1 MLALNILI
9 LITSFAFMEFVAWS
23 THKYIMHG
31 FLWNLHRD
39 HHRKEHDHPME
50 RNDLFFL
57 MFAIPGILF
66 MYFGYANGW
75 MDPRLW
81 IGLGITLYG
90 IAYVFAHD
98 VFIHQRIRIFTR
110 SDNAYLRAMRKAHK
124 IHHKHLGKEDG
135 ECFGFLWVPS
145 KYLDEAKRPRAKK

>member
-1 MLALNILI
+1 MLVLNILI
-9 LITSFAFMEFVAWS
+9 LIASFAFMEFTAWF

-31 FLWNLHRD
+31 VLWNLHRD
-39 HHRKEHDHPME
+39 HHRKDHDHPME

-66 MYFGYANGW
+66 MYFGYANGV

-98 VFIHQRIRIFTR
+98 VFIHQRIRIFKR
-110 SDNAYLRAMRKAHK
+110 SDNVYLRAMRKAHK
-124 IHHKHLGKEDG
+124 IHHKHLGKEKG
-135 ECFGFLWVPS
+135 ECFGFLWVPG
-145 KYLDEAKRPRAKK
+145 KYLAEAKQPKVKR